1 VYLFHTTEVLR
12 SARSFAFETF
22 AAVDMASAKITGTGL
37 GLATCHAIVA
47 EHGGPLDVE
56 SEPGQGTR
64 MIVSIP
70 RQR

>member
-1 VYLFHTTEVLR
+1 VYLFHSTEVLR

-47 EHGGPLDVE
+47 EHGGP
-56 SEPGQGTR
+56 STSRASPARARG
-64 MIVSIP
+64 
-70 RQR
+70 